1 MANRK
6 KKGKFMAS
14 SGDGGQGHM
23 KDHSGGAIVM
33 VANGRG
39 GPGFLGAERGE
50 SYVYEVRPGD
60 TLTFVIGSRD
70 HC

>member
-6 KKGKFMAS
+6 KKGKFMVS
-14 SGDGGQGHM
+14 SGDGGLGHM
-23 KDHSGGAIVM
+23 KDHSGDATVM
-33 VANGRG
+33 VGNGRG
-39 GPGFLGAERGE
+39 GPGFLGTERGE
-50 SYVYEVRPGD
+50 SHVYEVRPGD